1 MSHREVSF
9 VALGRF
15 LAVERYCET
24 CLSPSTDQLRA
35 PAPDRTGGHAD
46 EPETGSICRAA
57 VLTQARRRPAFLPSW
72 TSY

>member
-1 MSHREVSF
+1 MRHRDTTL

-15 LAVERYCET
+15 MAVERYCET

-35 PAPDRTGGHAD
+35 PGPDRTGGHAD

-57 VLTQARRRPAFLPSW
+57 VLTQVRRRRASLPTW